1 MTLVLD
7 SSATLAWVYADE
19 VTPAIEQV
27 FGRIAEA
34 EAWVP
39 AIWPTEVA
47 NALQSGLRRRRIDAA
62 FRDAALADLALMPIV
77 IDADTNT
84 YVWTTTTRLATRF
97 GLTIYDALYLE
108 LAQRRSLPLASL
120 DRDLC
125 TAARSLGV
133 EVIGSPL
140 RDE

>member
-7 SSATLAWVYADE
+7 SSATLARIYSDE

-27 FGRIAEA
+27 FDRIADTQ
-34 EAWVP
+34 AWVP
-39 AIWPTEVA
+39 AIWPAEVA
-47 NALQSGLRRRRIDAA
+47 NGLQSGVRRGRTAAA
-62 FRDAALADLALMPIV
+62 FRDAALADLALMTIV
-77 IDADTNT
+77 TDADTNT

-120 DRDLC
+120 DRELC
-125 TAARSLGV
+125 AAARSLGI
-133 EVIGSPL
+133 EVMGV
-140 RDE
+140 

>member
-7 SSATLAWVYADE
+7 SSATLARLYADE
-19 VTPAIEQV
+19 VTPAIERVFNQV
-27 FGRIAEA
+27 ADTQ
-34 EAWVP
+34 AWVP

-47 NALQSGLRRRRIDAA
+47 NALHSGIRRGRIDAA

-77 IDADTNT
+77 TDPDTNT

-108 LAQRRSLPLASL
+108 LAQRRSLPLVSL

-125 TAARSLGV
+125 ASARSLGI
-133 EVIGSPL
+133 EVLGT
-140 RDE
+140 